1 MTHVTCRLIA
11 KNRDQLRNPT
21 LGSRVWATFTLTTNR
36 TNHSSFRLHS
46 FSLVTLPLI
55 AEQSIVMTLSVCLSV
70 RDPFCRTTCPIFTK
84 KFLCVLDDITYV
96 DVVIRCVLPVLWMM
110 SCLRILPRN
119 RRCRSELIRSSIDL
133 SPWHI
138 LKPIHQGQHR
148 TWDRFWYLRLPC
160 FFCYNWLWSHDS
172 WFTATWDRIIFL
184 LEDLVLY
191 FRITT
196 CIWINVFV

>member
-1 MTHVTCRLIA
+1 MGYLY
-11 KNRDQLRNPT
+11 L
-21 LGSRVWATFTLTTNR
+21 
-36 TNHSSFRLHS
+36 NHQQNKPYQFSFAFIQFGYS
-46 FSLVTLPLI
+46 APDSI
-55 AEQSIVMTLSVCLSV
+55 AEYCDVLVCLSV

-84 KFLCVLDDITYV
+84 FFMRVRPYYLC
-96 DVVIRCVLPVLWMM
+96 RCCDTLCTSGFMNDR
-110 SCLRILPRN
+110 LRILPRN

-138 LKPIHQGQHR
+138 LKLIHQRQHR

-160 FFCYNWLWSHDS
+160 FSTIIDWSRDS

>member
-21 LGSRVWATFTLTTNR
+21 LGNRVWATFTLTTNR
-36 TNHSSFRLHS
+36 TNHISFRLHS

-55 AEQSIVMTLSVCLSV
+55 ALQSIVMTLSVCLSV
-70 RDPFCRTTCPIFTK
+70 ILSVELHVQSLPN
-84 KFLCVLDDITYV
+84 FLCVLDDITYV

-110 SCLRILPRN
+110 SRLRILPRN
-119 RRCRSELIRSSIDL
+119 RRCHSELIRSSIDL

-138 LKPIHQGQHR
+138 LKLIHQGQHR
-148 TWDRFWYLRLPC
+148 TLDRFWYLRLPC
-160 FFCYNWLWSHDS
+160 FFCYNWLWSRDS